1 MRVIHASDLH
11 LRDTAGE
18 RDYGISVLQD
28 IIEIVRST
36 ESQVL
41 LITGDLFDSFDDAE
55 SLRRTLAERLATL
68 PEPTRVLYIPG
79 NHEYLRAKDRAFDRF
94 EFGRAELHCAP
105 PFSRVTIGAVEFLLI
120 PHQANYGGYLEW
132 SIPER
137 RGAVRILAAHATVA
151 GLFFNDSDEEGGGYL
166 DRDLLERF
174 DPDYVALGH
183 IHAGQSFPAGRGDA
197 VYPGSARVWRK
208 GEFGPRSV
216 VAVETDGELSWRRI
230 PIPSAGQYRNIN
242 VSLDPDGRIGEDLDD
257 LEVGPADLLDLNLVG
272 VVESDTVLSRT
283 VQTLTKRFAPRVR
296 ELSVSTEGVILVD
309 GVSREPIVERFL
321 AVWRRHGA
329 EIPSGEEGAQRRRE
343 WYKARELG
351 LRVVKDVIEQKR

>member
-41 LITGDLFDSFDDAE
+41 LITGDLFDSFDDTE
-55 SLRRTLAERLATL
+55 SLRRTVAERLATL

-183 IHAGQSFPAGRGDA
+183 IHAGQNFPAGRGDA

-216 VAVETDGELSWRRI
+216 VAVETDGDLSWRRI
-230 PIPSAGQYRNIN
+230 PIPSAGQYRNIK

-257 LEVGPADLLDLNLVG
+257 LEVGPADLLDLDLVG
-272 VVESDTVLSRT
+272 VVESDTVLST
-283 VQTLTKRFAPRVR
+283 DGSDTDEALCTSGPRALR
-296 ELSVSTEGVILVD
+296 VD
-309 GVSREPIVERFL
+309 GGGDPCGRGFPGAHRGALSRGVASPRSRNPLRRRRGTTTPGVVQSAGARPASRERC
-321 AVWRRHGA
+321 
-329 EIPSGEEGAQRRRE
+329 
-343 WYKARELG
+343 
-351 LRVVKDVIEQKR
+351 D